1 VNRKGTGP
9 SSVERR
15 PEIDYVK
22 GLAIIFVFFI
32 HAQPLR
38 ESWFHE
44 YVINR
49 AVPMFLV
56 LFGTTSQLWWESHH
70 SLGTRTRLGQ
80 WYLGRFKRLVPPVWA
95 VLTVWWVLS
104 LWVPGYPRFS
114 LRLAAANYLGYAPAI
129 GTFWFVTLVF
139 QLILLYPLLD
149 TLLDR
154 FGAPLC
160 LAFSALFAV
169 LAHVYAIQLTAAMR
183 HLLRESAP
191 VEGLTAFYPLWIFAP
206 QYFWLV
212 FGGMAAA
219 RYPKTATGTDCLVF
233 ITITAASSVLH
244 SFVVPAAPL
253 AAAGVQR
260 LSDLPLTYAVLA
272 LASFCTPPRLP
283 GRFLSW
289 CGRHSW
295 GLYLS
300 QMLVHDIADRLG
312 LWPPSLGHVARWTYL
327 LFLFA
332 VSAAIVPAANA
343 LRAWPAKLS
352 LARSSA

>member
-1 VNRKGTGP
+1 M
-9 SSVERR
+9 ERR

-32 HAQPLR
+32 HVEPLR
-38 ESWFHE
+38 GRWFHE

-56 LFGTTSQLWWESHH
+56 LFGTTSQLWWESHR
-70 SLGTRTRLGQ
+70 SLGYGSRLSQ
-80 WYLGRFKRLVPPVWA
+80 WYSGRFKRLVPPVWA

-114 LRLAAANYLGYAPAI
+114 LRLALVNYLGYAPAI
-129 GTFWFVTLVF
+129 GTFWFVTLIF
-139 QLILLYPLLD
+139 QLILLYPLLNAA
-149 TLLDR
+149 LDR
-154 FGAPLC
+154 FGASLC

-169 LAHVYAIQLTAAMR
+169 LAHVYAMEVMAAMR
-183 HLLRESAP
+183 SLLHQSAP
-191 VEGLTAFYPLWIFAP
+191 AADLAAFYPLWIFAP

-212 FGGMAAA
+212 LGGMAAS
-219 RYPKTATGTDCLVF
+219 RYPKAATGRHVVVF

-244 SFVVPAAPL
+244 AFIVPAAPL

-260 LSDLPLTYAVLA
+260 LSDLPLTYAALA
-272 LASFCTPPRLP
+272 LARFCAPPRLP
-283 GRFLSW
+283 DRFLSW

-300 QMLVHDIADRLG
+300 QILVHDIAGRLG
-312 LWPPSLGHVARWTYL
+312 LWPPSLGPFARWTYL

-332 VSAAIVPAANA
+332 ASAAIVPAANA
-343 LRAWPAKLS
+343 LRAWPSKLS
-352 LARSSA
+352 LARSNA